1 MKFIHLSD
9 ETYIFIANDGYHF
22 ETTEFNDITQN
33 TLGKFTAIGYPD
45 KELPK
50 CIIEVKDEVVDE

>member
-9 ETYIFIANDGYHF
+9 ETYIFVANDGYHF

-50 CIIEVKDEVVDE
+50 CIIEVKD